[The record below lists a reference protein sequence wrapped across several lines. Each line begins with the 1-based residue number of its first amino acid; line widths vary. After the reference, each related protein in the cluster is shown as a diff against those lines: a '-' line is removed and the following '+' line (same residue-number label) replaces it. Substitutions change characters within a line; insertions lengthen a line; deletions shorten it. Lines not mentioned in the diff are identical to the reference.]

1 MMLKMETS
9 PQQKVFE
16 MLSNENII
24 MSDKLL
30 KAMVER
36 DEAVARYQRL
46 LVSFAH
52 LIHKTKYYR
61 GELGLPNDLGNGEL
75 WDYTICQQAGIL
87 DIGEITA
94 PQDKQRQ

>member
-61 GELGLPNDLGNGEL
+61 GELGMSNRVGDAEL
-75 WDYTICQQAGIL
+75 WDCQICEEAGIL
-87 DIGEITA
+87 EVGEIIA
-94 PQDKQRQ
+94 PQDRQRQ

>member
-9 PQQKVFE
+9 PQAKLME
-16 MLSNENII
+16 MMSNENIV
-24 MSDKLL
+24 MSDKLM

-52 LIHKTKYYR
+52 LIHKAKYYR
-61 GELGLPNDLGNGEL
+61 AELGLPNDLGNGEL
-75 WDYTICQQAGIL
+75 WDYTIAEQAGLL